1 MKTLNLSRFKQT
13 RIKQQRGLVLFF
25 ALIALVVM
33 SLAAVALIRS
43 VDTSTMIAGNMAF
56 KQAATSSSDA
66 GIEAAGNWLLGIQAA
81 NPGVSALL
89 VTAHPF
95 NSTNL
100 ATNPGYHSNV
110 VLDPLLPG
118 FIDLTSDAIWNNT
131 NSAAVN
137 GGLPD
142 ATGNTIRYII
152 QRMCRVANTRAA
164 DADCLFSIQLDGGM
178 DQGIPP
184 QPGCNDGPNC
194 PTEDQSPQIRVTVRT
209 TGPKNTVS
217 YTQAF
222 LY

>member
-1 MKTLNLSRFKQT
+1 MKTLSLPSFKQA
-13 RIKQQRGLVLFF
+13 RMQQQRGLVLFF

-66 GIEAAGNWLLGIQAA
+66 GIEAAANWIQGVQAA

-89 VTAHPF
+89 VPNHPF
-95 NSTNL
+95 NNTNL
-100 ATNPGYHSNV
+100 ATNPGYFSSV
-110 VLDPLLPG
+110 VLDPTLPG
-118 FIDLTSDAIWNNT
+118 YIELTSDAIWSDA
-131 NSAAVN
+131 NSAAV
-137 GGLPD
+137 GGGVPD
-142 ATGNTIRYII
+142 ATGNTMRYIV
-152 QRMCRVANTRAA
+152 QRMCRLANTRAA
-164 DADCLFSIQLDGGM
+164 DADCLYSIEFDSGM
-178 DQGIPP
+178 DTSILPNP
-184 QPGCNDGPNC
+184 ACTGPDC
-194 PTEDQSPQIRVTVRT
+194 PKDDQSPLLRVTVRT